1 MFGLKLI
8 KKSKILE
15 NYEEVVVF
23 GNDNKSQKVRAKVDT
38 GANRTSIDQKIAE
51 ELGLLDENNIVE
63 KKMFYSGL
71 GQQERHIV
79 VCSYEIKDT
88 KITSEVSISDRSH
101 MTHRMIIGRRDI
113 ADFLVKPSKNQ
124 EK

>member
-1 MFGLKLI
+1 MFGLTI
-8 KKSKILE
+8 VRKSKILE

-23 GNDNKSQKVRAKVDT
+23 GNNNKSQTVRAKVDT

-51 ELGLLDENNIVE
+51 DLGLLDESNIIE

-79 VCSYEIKDT
+79 VCTYEIKNK
-88 KITSEVSISDRSH
+88 KITSEVSVSDRSH
-101 MTHRMIIGRRDI
+101 MTHKMIIGRRDI
-113 ADFLVKPSKNQ
+113 TDFLVRPSKNQ